1 MSQSP
6 IGQAAEDQARLELL
20 EFIHLVHVALPESNL
35 PARQLLEVRRD
46 LVFLVA
52 ESRRRVFRPWVVDVI
67 CKAVLAEV
75 SPSPRKDEDMSRFDG
90 PAWEM
95 ARDVRSS

>member
-1 MSQSP
+1 MSQSSM
-6 IGQAAEDQARLELL
+6 GDGRADAARLELL
-20 EFIHLVHVALPESNL
+20 EFIHLVHVTLPQSDL

-52 ESRRRVFRPWVVDVI
+52 ESRRRVFRPRVVDVI

-75 SPSPRKDEDMSRFDG
+75 SPSPRKDEDRVRPDG
-90 PAWEM
+90 GAWDI
-95 ARDVRSS
+95 ARDMRSS